1 MNAVRRI
8 TELILSLAFLVL
20 VVLGFL
26 YLFAPKTFA
35 NSKSDI
41 TDNEQHI
48 SRTYTQVSSGE
59 IEHTTKIQG
68 VVCSEYDSGTKTIE
82 LNGINSK
89 KFKIL
94 AAVGDRLSPNDVL
107 YSYKNKGRTC
117 GCNCQIISI
126 RREKLNGEKNKENIF
141 IELLDYDALYIS
153 ASIPV
158 KEIDQYKKNIP
169 VKIRYN
175 NTDYESRIYYFG
187 YNVENEMLP
196 VKLKLPA
203 DLYPGTVVSIV
214 FTTNVVKSGLY
225 VPEKFVFVEDGE
237 YYVYKCK
244 DQQSNESEKTK
255 IKVGISFV
263 ETEDDDS
270 VKYIEILSGVSDGE
284 WIVSEHMTLSSSK
297 LKENLKNE

>member
-1 MNAVRRI
+1 MNTVRRI
-8 TELILSLAFLVL
+8 TELILSIAFLTFVT
-20 VVLGFL
+20 LGFV

-35 NSKSDI
+35 NSKTEN

-68 VVCSEYDSGTKTIE
+68 VVCSEYESGTKTIE
-82 LNGINSK
+82 LNGIDSK
-89 KFKIL
+89 LFITK
-94 AAVGDRLSPNDVL
+94 AAVGDRLSPKDIL
-107 YSYKNKGRTC
+107 YTYKNKGITC
-117 GCNCQIISI
+117 GCNCQIINI
-126 RREKLNGEKNKENIF
+126 RREKLTGEKNKENVY

-158 KEIDQYKKNIP
+158 KELDQFKKNIP
-169 VKIRYN
+169 VKVIFN
-175 NTDYESRIYYFG
+175 NTDYESSIYYFG
-187 YNVENEMLP
+187 FNVENEMLP

-203 DLYPGTVVSIV
+203 DFYPGTVVSIV

-225 VPEKFVFVEDGE
+225 VPEKFVFVEDGD

-244 DQQSNESEKTK
+244 DQQSKESEKTK
-255 IKVGISFV
+255 IKVGITFV
-263 ETEDDDS
+263 ETEDDDT
-270 VKYIEILSGVSDGE
+270 VKYVEILSGVNDGD